1 MAPFAFRTICAAI
14 VQHSN
19 KTSLI
24 WSKLGHPRDICQLF
38 CSLVI
43 TLHSGT
49 YFHSSFDIHY
59 IGKKG
64 VICIIPGH
72 LLENDKK
79 KTPMFLFFFHLTN
92 FKTVPTYTSIRKS
105 RVRIQQ
111 STAKY
116 YILNNSSQD
125 NKRYIS
131 DIGLEFIN
139 ERTVSQSQCP
149 RSEITW
155 QPFCMFKPGV

>member
-1 MAPFAFRTICAAI
+1 MFYYCLWYDFQCIRSQSALFKIG
-14 VQHSN
+14 
-19 KTSLI
+19 TSQ
-24 WSKLGHPRDICQLF
+24 GQEICQLF

-139 ERTVSQSQCP
+139 ERTLSGG
-149 RSEITW
+149 
-155 QPFCMFKPGV
+155 K